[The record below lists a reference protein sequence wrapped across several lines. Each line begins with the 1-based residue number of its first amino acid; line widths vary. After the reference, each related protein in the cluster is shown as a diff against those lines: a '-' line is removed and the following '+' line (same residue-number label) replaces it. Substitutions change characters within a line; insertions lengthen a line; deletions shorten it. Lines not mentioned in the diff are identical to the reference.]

1 MKFQP
6 SHLSGTELLGSV
18 YGATWKFT
26 NVFSKEGRAENKK
39 ARAESARERAKKK
52 GGKGKAR
59 LERKADRLEM
69 RSSNLKKDAKG
80 GKTIAPVFKNSA
92 ALWRVGYPFTQREKR
107 KGLLNR
113 TEVMRHTA
121 KGHQPAYQLINQE
134 YRATIAGGL
143 YILKHAYN
151 PETNSAGYEPF
162 TGSDPDA
169 LVVRAKGTKEDKAF
183 LRQVAKMAKALK
195 KKAPKNLKEAASFI
209 RKAVV
214 ERGLE
219 SPAWAQRALYMVG
232 SAMKRGETSTSAV
245 QIAGGVAA
253 IALGTAA
260 TVVTGGAAA
269 PLAIAAA
276 SATVAAAGAGAAGQG
291 KAAKL
296 GGEWDRYALE
306 VENALKDRENKFV
319 TAQLD
324 RENEALEAVYA
335 DVEAAKLAQ
344 HQAIGRFLG
353 GCLYLSLGIIGAGY
367 VYKKAKGKKK

>member
-6 SHLSGTELLGSV
+6 SHFSGIELPGSV

-52 GGKGKAR
+52 EGKGKAR
-59 LERKADRLEM
+59 LERKADRLQM
-69 RSSNLKKDAKG
+69 RSSNLKKDVKG
-80 GKTIAPVFKNSA
+80 GKTIAPTFKNSA
-92 ALWRVGYPFTQREKR
+92 ALWRVKYPFSQREKR

-121 KGHQPAYQLINQE
+121 KGHQPAYQF
-134 YRATIAGGL
+134 RATIAGGL
-143 YILKHAYN
+143 FILKYAYN
-151 PETNSAGYEPF
+151 PETMSSGYEPF
-162 TGSDPDA
+162 TSSDPES
-169 LVVRAKGTKEDKAF
+169 LVIRAKGTKEDKAF
-183 LRQVAKMAKALK
+183 LRQVAQAAKALK
-195 KKAPKNLKEAASFI
+195 KKAPKSLKSAASFI
-209 RKAVV
+209 KDEVIK
-214 ERGLE
+214 RGLE
-219 SPAWAQRALYMVG
+219 SPAWSQRALYMVG
-232 SAMKRGETSTSAV
+232 SAMKRGETTTTVTA
-245 QIAGGVAA
+245 IAGGAA
-253 IALGTAA
+253 ATILGTAA
-260 TVVTGGAAA
+260 TIVTGGAAA

-276 SATVAAAGAGAAGQG
+276 SATVAAAGATAVGQG

-296 GGEWDRYALE
+296 GGEWDRYSID

-344 HQAIGRFLG
+344 HRAIGRFLG
-353 GCLYLSLGIIGAGY
+353 GCFYLSLGIIGAGY
-367 VYKKAKGKKK
+367 VYKKAKGKKT